1 MTFRALGIVV
11 FGLIV
16 AIGFGEPAGKESGA
30 KKMSFGKTK
39 DGQAV
44 DLYTLTNANGVVVTI
59 TNYGGT
65 VVSLKT
71 PDRHGKFADLVLG
84 FDNLDGYLG
93 EEPFFG
99 ALVGRYG
106 NRIAYSGRDLR
117 FASNSAES
125 IEASVLSQAEQI
137 LSARPKGNSL

>member
-16 AIGFGEPAGKESGA
+16 AMAVGFGEPAGKESGS

-44 DLYTLTNANGVVVTI
+44 DLYTLTNANGMVVTI

-65 VVSLKT
+65 VVSLMP
-71 PDRHGKFADLVLG
+71 PDRHGKFADVVLG
-84 FDNLDGYLG
+84 FDNLEGYLG
-93 EEPFFG
+93 DEPFFG

-106 NRIAYSGRDLR
+106 NRIALGVDDQDRADKM
-117 FASNSAES
+117 
-125 IEASVLSQAEQI
+125 I
-137 LSARPKGNSL
+137 KGMVGKRLTYRAADRTIPF